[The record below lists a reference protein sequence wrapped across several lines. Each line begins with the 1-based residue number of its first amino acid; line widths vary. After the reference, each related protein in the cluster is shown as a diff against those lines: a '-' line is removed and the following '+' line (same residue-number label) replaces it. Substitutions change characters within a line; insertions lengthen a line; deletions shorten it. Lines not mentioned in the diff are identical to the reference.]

1 MELEKNDF
9 LLGKLLIAM
18 PGMLDPRFERSV
30 ILMCSHSAEG
40 AMGLIVN
47 KPVSG
52 LVFSELLLRYDLS
65 LEAGAPEVPIVF
77 GGPVELGRGF
87 ILHSADY
94 TGEQATVPVTSKISL
109 TASIEI
115 LHAIAAGRGPRRS
128 LLALGYAGWGEGQIE
143 REILENAW
151 IHCDADPDLIF
162 GTPYDAMWKKAIAT
176 LGVDISGFAGTAG
189 RA

>member
-1 MELEKNDF
+1 MELEKNGF

-52 LVFSELLLRYDLS
+52 LAFSELLTRYDLS
-65 LEAGAPEVPIVF
+65 LKDGAPEVPIVF

-87 ILHSADY
+87 ILHSA
-94 TGEQATVPVTSKISL
+94 
-109 TASIEI
+109 EI
-115 LHAIAAGRGPRRS
+115 
-128 LLALGYAGWGEGQIE
+128 
-143 REILENAW
+143 
-151 IHCDADPDLIF
+151 
-162 GTPYDAMWKKAIAT
+162 
-176 LGVDISGFAGTAG
+176 G
-189 RA
+189 RAHV